1 MQWLSACICDR
12 HTMVS
17 LIRYRP
23 YPYGFIIL
31 AACEIRQIITHMLYY
46 TLIRGI
52 NRKNGELGLYFEKY
66 C

>member
-1 MQWLSACICDR
+1 
-12 HTMVS
+12 MVS

-23 YPYGFIIL
+23 YPDGLIIL

-46 TLIRGI
+46 TLMRGI
-52 NRKNGELGLYFEKY
+52 KRKNGELGLYFEKY